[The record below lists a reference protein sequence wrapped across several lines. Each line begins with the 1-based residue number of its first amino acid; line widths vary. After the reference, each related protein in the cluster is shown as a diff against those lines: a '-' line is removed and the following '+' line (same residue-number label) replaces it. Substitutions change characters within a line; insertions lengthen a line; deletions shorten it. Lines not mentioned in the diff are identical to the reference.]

1 MIGLRLLLAAVAIA
15 TVAYIWNTLSY
26 SIPVVT
32 SIESAYDYIIGT
44 FGLKYLLK
52 MLPLHRCNIQFM
64 LLLLLWDVMDSES
77 DGFRIRRNPTLF
89 RKSVGYINPIV
100 SDSNCFFQSNST
112 ILNNST
118 LIDGEICCVFFTF

>member
-44 FGLKYLLK
+44 FGSKYLLK
-52 MLPLHRCNIQFM
+52 MLPLA
-64 LLLLLWDVMDSES
+64 DVIFSS
-77 DGFRIRRNPTLF
+77 I
-89 RKSVGYINPIV
+89 Y
-100 SDSNCFFQSNST
+100 
-112 ILNNST
+112 
-118 LIDGEICCVFFTF
+118 